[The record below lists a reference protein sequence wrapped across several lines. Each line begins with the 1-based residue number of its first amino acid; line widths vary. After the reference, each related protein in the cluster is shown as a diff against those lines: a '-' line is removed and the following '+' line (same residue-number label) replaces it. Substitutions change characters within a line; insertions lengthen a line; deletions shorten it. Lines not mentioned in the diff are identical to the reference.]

1 MKKNIIKAIS
11 ILMVLVTILTFGACK
26 DDTNYEQSG
35 NVSTTNGEES
45 TTENKDMPK
54 NVNPLTGKAD
64 LSDSAI
70 GARPIAIMV
79 ENSPAARP
87 QWGLSTPDIVIE
99 GVVEGG
105 ITRMM
110 WIYADAEDIPNKV
123 GPTRSARHDYVEIA
137 KGMNAIFV
145 HWGGSNGADFKSKG
159 NFTLAYQT
167 IANLD
172 MDNIDGM
179 KYSGTYFFRDTTR
192 NTSSE
197 HRGCTSGTNI
207 INAISK
213 IGYSTKQ
220 TVQGWEP
227 FEVSLEGANNVWGD
241 TSVTGDCSAITVTF
255 SSGYVHTF
263 KYNAETKK
271 YTNYLNN
278 KAMTDGN
285 NGKEMAVE
293 NVIVM
298 YTPVDTLNT
307 GKGHK
312 EWNMEIKGE
321 GFYVSG
327 GVGQKIY
334 WSKNG
339 KTGALEFTSVNGQA
353 LVVNSGQTWIGVVP
367 EANRSLTKVTE

>member
-1 MKKNIIKAIS
+1 MKKNLIRVIS
-11 ILMVLVTILTFGACK
+11 LIMVLALMFTFGACK
-26 DDTNYEQSG
+26 DENNYEQSG
-35 NVSTTNGEES
+35 DVSTTNGEES
-45 TTENKDMPK
+45 TTENNEMPK
-54 NVNPLTGKAD
+54 NVNTLTGKAD

-110 WIYADAEDIPNKV
+110 WIYADAEDIPSKV
-123 GPTRSARHDYVEIA
+123 GPTRSARHDYVELA

-145 HWGGSNGADFKSKG
+145 HWGGSNGNDFKSKG
-159 NFTLAYQT
+159 NFSLAYQA
-167 IANLD
+167 ISNLGVN
-172 MDNIDGM
+172 NIDGM

-192 NTSSE
+192 STSSE
-197 HRGCTSGTNI
+197 HRGCTSGENI
-207 INAISK
+207 IKAISK

-220 TVQGWEP
+220 TVSGWEP
-227 FEVSLEGANNVWGD
+227 FKVSLEGANNVWGD
-241 TSVTGDCSAITVTF
+241 TSVTGDCSAISVTF

-278 KAMTDGN
+278 KVMTDGN

-298 YTPVDTLNT
+298 YTPVETLNT

-339 KTGALEFTSVNGQA
+339 KSGALEFTSVNGQE

-367 EANRSLTKVTE
+367 EANRSLTTVTE